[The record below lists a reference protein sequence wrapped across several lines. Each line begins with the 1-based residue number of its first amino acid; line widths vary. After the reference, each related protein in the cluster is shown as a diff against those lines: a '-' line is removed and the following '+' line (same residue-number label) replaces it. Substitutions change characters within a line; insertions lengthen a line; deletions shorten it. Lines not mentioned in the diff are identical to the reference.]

1 MPLIF
6 DFRLFLP
13 VSIRFF
19 LFRCDECD
27 LFPIVGPRYKCQ
39 KCANYDMCENCFRIK
54 KHKHNHVFT
63 KIAEPGIVHRV
74 IIM

>member
-1 MPLIF
+1 MI
-6 DFRLFLP
+6 DFLP
-13 VSIRFF
+13 VC
-19 LFRCDECD
+19 RCDECD

-63 KIAEPGIVHRV
+63 KIPEPGNLICKAKTVKE
-74 IIM
+74 MF